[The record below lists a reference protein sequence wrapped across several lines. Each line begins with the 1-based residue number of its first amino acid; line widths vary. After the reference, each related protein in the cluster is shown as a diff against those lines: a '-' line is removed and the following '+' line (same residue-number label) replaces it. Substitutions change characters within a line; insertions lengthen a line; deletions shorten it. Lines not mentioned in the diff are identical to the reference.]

1 MKQEISDG
9 KFFKFLRENKIV
21 TEKKQLDEMY
31 KQCIFVSKKD
41 QNKRIQEGHT
51 VSLALF
57 QRLFEKP
64 LLLIAMENAL
74 SLLEASVI
82 EKNKDANYLSKKLQ
96 MESKWPEMDK
106 TSLGQTVAIVGFQRE
121 YMKQV
126 FQSDE
131 LEAFDKFKKEAKRIK
146 K

>member
-1 MKQEISDG
+1 
-9 KFFKFLRENKIV
+9 
-21 TEKKQLDEMY
+21 
-31 KQCIFVSKKD
+31 
-41 QNKRIQEGHT
+41 
-51 VSLALF
+51 
-57 QRLFEKP
+57 
-64 LLLIAMENAL
+64 MENAL